1 MKITTLIASDLA
13 LNLIFASLDKRAR
26 LFTTCMK
33 NNYMYMFLNV
43 YKIKIVVLI
52 VQLKL
57 FKLGFRVVLGYVL

>member
-1 MKITTLIASDLA
+1 MKITILIASDLA
-13 LNLIFASLDKRAR
+13 LNLTFASLDKRAR
-26 LFTTCMK
+26 LFTMK

-57 FKLGFRVVLGYVL
+57 FKLGCRVVLGYVL

>member
-26 LFTTCMK
+26 LFTIMK

-57 FKLGFRVVLGYVL
+57 FKLGCRVVLRYVL

>member
-13 LNLIFASLDKRAR
+13 LNLTFASLDKRAR
-26 LFTTCMK
+26 LFTMK

-57 FKLGFRVVLGYVL
+57 FKLGCRVVLGYVL

>member
-1 MKITTLIASDLA
+1 MKITILIASDLT
-13 LNLIFASLDKRAR
+13 LNLIFASLEKRAR
-26 LFTTCMK
+26 LFTMK

-57 FKLGFRVVLGYVL
+57 FKLGCRVVLGYVL

>member
-13 LNLIFASLDKRAR
+13 LNLTFASLDNRAR
-26 LFTTCMK
+26 LFTMK
-33 NNYMYMFLNV
+33 NNFMYMFLNV

-57 FKLGFRVVLGYVL
+57 FKLGCRVVLGYVL

>member
-1 MKITTLIASDLA
+1 MKITILIASDLA

-26 LFTTCMK
+26 LFTMK

-43 YKIKIVVLI
+43 YKIEIVVLI

-57 FKLGFRVVLGYVL
+57 FKLGCRVVLRYVL

>member
-13 LNLIFASLDKRAR
+13 LNLIIASLEKRAR
-26 LFTTCMK
+26 LFTMK

-43 YKIKIVVLI
+43 YKIEIVVLI

-57 FKLGFRVVLGYVL
+57 FKLGCRVVLGYVL

>member
-1 MKITTLIASDLA
+1 MKITILIASDLA

-26 LFTTCMK
+26 LFTMK

-57 FKLGFRVVLGYVL
+57 FKLGCRVVLGYVL

>member
-13 LNLIFASLDKRAR
+13 LNLIFASLKKRAR
-26 LFTTCMK
+26 LFTMK
-33 NNYMYMFLNV
+33 NNFMYMFLNV

-57 FKLGFRVVLGYVL
+57 FKLGCRVVLGYVL

>member
-13 LNLIFASLDKRAR
+13 LNLTFASLDKRAR
-26 LFTTCMK
+26 LFTMK
-33 NNYMYMFLNV
+33 NNSMYMLLNV

-57 FKLGFRVVLGYVL
+57 FKLGCRVVLG

>member
-13 LNLIFASLDKRAR
+13 LNLIFASLKKRAR
-26 LFTTCMK
+26 LFTMK
-33 NNYMYMFLNV
+33 NYFMYMFLNV

-57 FKLGFRVVLGYVL
+57 FKLGCRVVLGYVL

>member
-13 LNLIFASLDKRAR
+13 LNLIFASLKKRAR
-26 LFTTCMK
+26 LFTMK

-57 FKLGFRVVLGYVL
+57 FKLGCRVVLGYVL

>member
-13 LNLIFASLDKRAR
+13 LNLIFASLKKRAR
-26 LFTTCMK
+26 LFTTK
-33 NNYMYMFLNV
+33 NNFMYMFLNV

-57 FKLGFRVVLGYVL
+57 FKLGCRVVLGYVL

>member
-1 MKITTLIASDLA
+1 MKITILIASDLA
-13 LNLIFASLDKRAR
+13 LNLIFASLEKRAR
-26 LFTTCMK
+26 LFTMK

-57 FKLGFRVVLGYVL
+57 FKLGCRVVLGYVL